1 MMIQHKAIVGMV
13 ACAVLCSM
21 NNAFGVITESFADDA
36 PAVWK
41 MPVLGFDSAVNDH
54 RGADVRHMLGGT
66 ETRISIDLLSENE
79 NPNGWGVSG
88 ANLKLVLEKDNEWT
102 VLDATADG
110 QGRSPAP
117 GWDAATWIDRLLD
130 SGLTN
135 SNIDF
140 TWYSATSGA
149 ENGLNNIYVGNI
161 VAIPEPATYGL
172 ITIFGGGLL
181 LFRRRFKL

>member
-1 MMIQHKAIVGMV
+1 MVIQQKAIVGMI
-13 ACAVLCSM
+13 ACVVLCSM
-21 NNAFGVITESFADDA
+21 NDACGVITESFADDT

-41 MPVLGFDSAVNDH
+41 MPVLGFDSAVNEN
-54 RGADVRHMLGGT
+54 RGPDVRHMLGGA
-66 ETRISIDLLSENE
+66 EPRISIDLLSESE
-79 NPNGWGVSG
+79 NRNGWGVSG

-117 GWDAATWIDRLLD
+117 DWDAAAWIDRLLD
-130 SGLTN
+130 PGLTN

-140 TWYSATSGA
+140 TWYSATSEA
-149 ENGLNNIYVGNI
+149 ENGLNDLYTGNI
-161 VAIPEPATYGL
+161 IAIPEPATYGL

-181 LFRRRFKL
+181 LFRRRFKV